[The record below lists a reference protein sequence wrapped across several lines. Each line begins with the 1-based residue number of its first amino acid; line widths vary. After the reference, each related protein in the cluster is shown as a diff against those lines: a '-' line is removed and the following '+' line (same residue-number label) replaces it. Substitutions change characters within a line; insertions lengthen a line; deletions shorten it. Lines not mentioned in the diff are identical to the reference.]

1 MRFILI
7 AILFLL
13 AILAAGRFSRYLV
26 AALAFGVSVMLF
38 LVLFV
43 VGAVMIVLAWSD
55 ESLGLMIGGGIVI
68 LLPLFGAWNL
78 LRRARG

>member
-1 MRFILI
+1 MRFILT

-43 VGAVMIVLAWSD
+43 VGAVMIVLGWSD
-55 ESLGLMIGGGIVI
+55 ESFDLMIGGGIVM
-68 LLPLFGAWNL
+68 LLPLFGAGNL
-78 LRRARG
+78 LKRARG